1 MKRHK
6 IDIPN
11 AVAVFYIGLKDCLGV
26 LLLGCIFVCI
36 GCFNISDPDCSIT
49 TKIIGG
55 WLAVLFFGF
64 GVPFYLIFKF
74 SLRNIPY
81 LVVCKTKLYYYIPRK
96 KLYFIIYFK
105 DVEGFLLV
113 RVFMNSS
120 IVAYYKQ
127 NDSLENTRLTMT
139 NNDYGERY
147 NSPSYLVTSILNKRT
162 STIYNVLNEQLSK
175 QTER

>member
-11 AVAVFYIGLKDCLGV
+11 AVAVFYIGFKDCLGV
-26 LLLGCIFVCI
+26 LLLGCAFFTL
-36 GCFNISDPDCSIT
+36 GCFILSDPDCDIA

-55 WLAVLFFGF
+55 WLNVLLCGL
-64 GVPFYLIFKF
+64 GVPFYLISKF
-74 SLRNIPY
+74 SLKNIPY

-96 KLYFIIYFK
+96 KVYFIIYFK

-113 RVFMNSS
+113 RAFMNSS

-127 NDSLENTRLTMT
+127 NDFLENTCQTMT
-139 NNDYGERY
+139 NNDSGERY
-147 NSPSYLVTSILNKRT
+147 NSPSYLFIGILNKKP
-162 STIYNVLNEQLSK
+162 STIYKVLNEQLSK